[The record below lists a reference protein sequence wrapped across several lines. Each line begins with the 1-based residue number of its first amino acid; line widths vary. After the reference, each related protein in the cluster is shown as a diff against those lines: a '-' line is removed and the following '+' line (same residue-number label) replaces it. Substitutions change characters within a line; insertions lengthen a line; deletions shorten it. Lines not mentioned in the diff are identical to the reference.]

1 MACLRRPAHWRANL
15 SHSITPLRQFRQI
28 PAQVRMIEGDASCI
42 APALRRGIAML
53 LLAERDVEQAEAEL
67 VSLHEGLLVLYGP
80 DRRKS

>member
-1 MACLRRPAHWRANL
+1 
-15 SHSITPLRQFRQI
+15 
-28 PAQVRMIEGDASCI
+28 MIEGDASCI